1 MANTTGKKFGGRQKG
16 TPNRLTRELRAV
28 LKDLIH
34 EELETLQER
43 MDHLDSKERLGG
55 LGQTSPV
62 CPPQGLPGISHHRR
76 ALRVRFDLNPIAH
89 SYRDGCKRASD
100 LLDLRL

>member
-34 EELETLQER
+34 EELETLHER
-43 MDHLDSKERLGG
+43 LDHLDPKKHLEVLVK
-55 LGQTSPV
+55 LLPYVLPKVSPA
-62 CPPQGLPGISHHRR
+62 SHTTDEP
-76 ALRVRFDLNPIAH
+76 FDF
-89 SYRDGCKRASD
+89 
-100 LLDLRL
+100 